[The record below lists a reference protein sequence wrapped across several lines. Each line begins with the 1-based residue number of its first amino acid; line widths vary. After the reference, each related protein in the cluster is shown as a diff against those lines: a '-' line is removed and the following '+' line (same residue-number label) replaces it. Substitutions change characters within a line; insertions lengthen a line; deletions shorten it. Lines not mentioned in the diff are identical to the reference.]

1 MGAPVRP
8 MFEWLSP
15 ARTVADFLDAGGWVL
30 WTVLLAGV
38 LMWTLIVERWLW
50 FLRAYPQAR
59 ARASTLWQQR
69 PDRRDWVSRRLR
81 AAMIGRA
88 SQSMSATLPLIR
100 TLIAACPML
109 GLLGTVTGMIEVF
122 DVMALTGTGDAQAM
136 AAGVSRATVPTMAGM
151 IVGIS
156 GLLPMYRLNARVR
169 GESERFG
176 ELLEAGGDE

>member
-1 MGAPVRP
+1 
-8 MFEWLSP
+8 
-15 ARTVADFLDAGGWVL
+15 
-30 WTVLLAGV
+30 
-38 LMWTLIVERWLW
+38 
-50 FLRAYPQAR
+50 
-59 ARASTLWQQR
+59 
-69 PDRRDWVSRRLR
+69 
-81 AAMIGRA
+81 MIGRA

-169 GESERFG
+169 GESGRFG
-176 ELLEAGGDE
+176 ELLEAGGGE